1 VKPINSESAAQRL
14 ARAIA
19 SDILL
24 YNEDEV
30 LLGIANDD
38 FFTRLA
44 PQIEEGRKL
53 YEGRVSENIRQS
65 YNFFDCA
72 IVDVIIREKGAAI
85 DASIW

>member
-1 VKPINSESAAQRL
+1 MKPINSENAAQRL

-38 FFTRLA
+38 FFTRLKS
-44 PQIEEGRKL
+44 QIEEGRKL
-53 YEGRVSENIRQS
+53 YEGRVSESIRLS
-65 YNFFDCA
+65 SNYFDCA
-72 IVDVIIREKGAAI
+72 VVDVIIHEKGRTLETAI
-85 DASIW
+85 W